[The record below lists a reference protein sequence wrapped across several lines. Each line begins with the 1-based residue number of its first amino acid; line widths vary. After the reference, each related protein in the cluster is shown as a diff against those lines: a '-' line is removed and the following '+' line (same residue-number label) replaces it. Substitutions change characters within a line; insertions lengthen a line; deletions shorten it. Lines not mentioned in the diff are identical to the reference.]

1 MNEKEIKIIGGNFF
15 PVYIE
20 AEADFKHI
28 PTAEDIQMIER
39 NKQIVETKKV
49 AGRIHNAG
57 T

>member
-15 PVYIE
+15 PVYI
-20 AEADFKHI
+20 EADFKHI